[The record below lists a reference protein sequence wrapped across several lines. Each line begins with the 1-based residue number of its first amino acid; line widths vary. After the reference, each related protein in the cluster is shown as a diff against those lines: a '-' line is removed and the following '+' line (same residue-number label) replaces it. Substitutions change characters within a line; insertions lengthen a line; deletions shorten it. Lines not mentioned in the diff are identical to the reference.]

1 MRNIR
6 SIFLYSAG
14 LLTGLGF
21 AVANISSAVESIIPY
36 QFKDGEV
43 ISADALN
50 DLFSRIKDGNQG
62 VLSESE
68 LNGVWTCNT
77 YDPSAASNNF
87 QAANFST
94 DSTTG
99 LQTLQQ
105 SWNFSNSGKALNVNL
120 ARLGGIN
127 NNSTGVC
134 TGQTSFDYSAR
145 VVESTLMLTGSG
157 TCTTGTGFIVPLT
170 KVSPYKFRGNIAST
184 LVSCVANQVPPSIPS
199 GVTANISGSGVT
211 VAWTDNGGS
220 PTNFM
225 IYKKS
230 NNAFT
235 QIGTVDASTTTF
247 NDTNGSSGNLYRVA
261 STNST
266 GTSLKSSAA
275 IAK

>member
-1 MRNIR
+1 M
-6 SIFLYSAG
+6 
-14 LLTGLGF
+14 LTGLGI
-21 AVANISSAVESIIPY
+21 AIANLSGAVESIIPY

-43 ISADALN
+43 ISADSLN
-50 DLFSRIKDGNQG
+50 DLFARIKDGNQG

-68 LNGVWTCNT
+68 LDGVWTCNT
-77 YDPSAASNNF
+77 YDPSAPSNNF
-87 QAANFST
+87 QAASFST
-94 DSTTG
+94 DTATG

-105 SWNFSNSGKALNVNL
+105 TWNFSNSGRLLNVNL
-120 ARLGGIN
+120 ARLGGVN
-127 NNSTGVC
+127 NNNTGVC

-184 LVSCVANQVPPSIPS
+184 LITCVANQVPPSIPS
-199 GVTANISGSGVT
+199 AITAAVTGSGVT
-211 VAWTDNGGS
+211 ISWTDNGGS
-220 PTNFM
+220 PTGFI

-230 NNAFT
+230 NNSFS
-235 QIGTVDASTTTF
+235 QIGTVSAGTTTF
-247 NDTNGSSGNLYRVA
+247 TDSSGSSGNLYRIS
-261 STNST
+261 STNSA